1 MARDTCG
8 ATRSIPGASS
18 LVCDKATG
26 HDGDHRGYL
35 EQQDEVLFW
44 PPAREAVTL
53 AAVLGV
59 GEPCDVLEA
68 LDVLIVGAD
77 ALLEEY
83 PGFQNVADARDAARL
98 HVARLRALLSR
109 TA

>member
-1 MARDTCG
+1 MPSDRCG
-8 ATRSIPGASS
+8 ATRNVPGAAG
-18 LVCDKATG
+18 LVCDKAPG

-44 PPAREAVTL
+44 PSVVERDRALLERA
-53 AAVLGV
+53 LGI
-59 GEPCDVLEA
+59 GQPCDVLEA

-83 PGFQNVADARDAARL
+83 PGFENVADARDAARL
-98 HVARLRALLSR
+98 HVANLRRILNA
-109 TA
+109 